1 MGGFLDCLGES
12 SAGHRINGYLS
23 DRLDA
28 AGADLALAEAQRDAH
43 RQNFNGQ
50 VEQISEKYLRIN
62 GRLSADA
69 MELFGVCRELV
80 ADLVNDSLLV
90 GQATGRRAE
99 VAAVMKR
106 LELGQ

>member
-1 MGGFLDCLGES
+1 M
-12 SAGHRINGYLS
+12 RW
-23 DRLDA
+23 RR
-28 AGADLALAEAQRDAH
+28 QRDAH

-69 MELFGVCRELV
+69 VELFGVCRELV

-90 GQATGRRAE
+90 GQGACLMVCVRG
-99 VAAVMKR
+99 AVR
-106 LELGQ
+106 S